1 MCMYQYR
8 ISLFN
13 NNMNTPKLSLFYC
26 LTINKLIS
34 IVFFHYGTYP
44 KTGKQNKLKIIFPF
58 NTLIHF
64 LSLSILFFFF
74 SFFFFSFLF
83 SSFSPFSLPFF
94 MKSSFKF
101 FPVFHFGQ
109 KLPPPPGGGNGQNI
123 YPCDI
128 TSNVGVEYLE
138 DETLPTG
145 WRCQRIEST
154 IYYFSPVG

>member
-58 NTLIHF
+58 NTLI
-64 LSLSILFFFF
+64 LSFVSF
-74 SFFFFSFLF
+74 SFFFF
-83 SSFSPFSLPFF
+83 FSPLFPSFFHEVLLQILPCFSFWT
-94 MKSSFKF
+94 KN
-101 FPVFHFGQ
+101 FP
-109 KLPPPPGGGNGQNI
+109 PRGGEW
-123 YPCDI
+123 P
-128 TSNVGVEYLE
+128 EYISL
-138 DETLPTG
+138 
-145 WRCQRIEST
+145 
-154 IYYFSPVG
+154 

>member
-26 LTINKLIS
+26 LTLNKLIS

-64 LSLSILFFFF
+64 LSLSILFLPFSLFSFSLFSFSLFFF
-74 SFFFFSFLF
+74 LLFPPFPFLF
-83 SSFSPFSLPFF
+83 S
-94 MKSSFKF
+94 
-101 FPVFHFGQ
+101 
-109 KLPPPPGGGNGQNI
+109 
-123 YPCDI
+123 
-128 TSNVGVEYLE
+128 
-138 DETLPTG
+138 
-145 WRCQRIEST
+145 
-154 IYYFSPVG
+154 